1 MAMGS
6 TGTIHMTPE
15 MLQNAMQAIEDY
27 KATTDN
33 LKTQLDNTINTLLS
47 SSFSG
52 NAAEGFKFFYD
63 NTIRPAIEEGLSS
76 LLTTLNDIMD
86 GILKAIPGEN
96 GLDDHLES
104 KTDNKDKKEE

>member
-1 MAMGS
+1 
-6 TGTIHMTPE
+6 MTPE

-52 NAAEGFKFFYD
+52 NAAEGFNF
-63 NTIRPAIEEGLSS
+63 L
-76 LLTTLNDIMD
+76 
-86 GILKAIPGEN
+86 
-96 GLDDHLES
+96 
-104 KTDNKDKKEE
+104 

>member
-33 LKTQLDNTINTLLS
+33 LRHSWIIQLTRCFPQVSAVMRRKVSNFL
-47 SSFSG
+47 
-52 NAAEGFKFFYD
+52 
-63 NTIRPAIEEGLSS
+63 
-76 LLTTLNDIMD
+76 
-86 GILKAIPGEN
+86 
-96 GLDDHLES
+96 
-104 KTDNKDKKEE
+104 